1 MLGAALKSMEL
12 RSCALIVIDVQNDFC
27 AAGGYYDRT
36 GADLTAI
43 EPAVNRLLQLIDCAR
58 LAGVMVIFVRSQY
71 DPIYLS
77 ATQTARRR
85 RVGWDIPLCQVG
97 TPGFDFY
104 RVQPAAG
111 EPIVTKHRFDAFYGT
126 DLELLLTGNHKRHLF
141 FAGVATN
148 VCVESSLRSAFM
160 RDFEVV
166 IVEDCAA
173 ARTTRAHGAALD
185 NVRQHFGLVASAA
198 DVERAWMPGS
208 AAVRSPQQIATSGSG
223 R

>member
-1 MLGAALKSMEL
+1 
-12 RSCALIVIDVQNDFC
+12 
-27 AAGGYYDRT
+27 
-36 GADLTAI
+36 
-43 EPAVNRLLQLIDCAR
+43 
-58 LAGVMVIFVRSQY
+58 MVVFVRSQY
-71 DPIYLS
+71 DAIYLS

-104 RVQPAAG
+104 SVQPAAG
-111 EPIVTKHRFDAFYGT
+111 DPIVTKHRFDAFYGT
-126 DLELLLTGNHKRHLF
+126 DLELLLAGNRKRHLF

-160 RDFEVV
+160 RDFEVI

-173 ARTTRAHGAALD
+173 ARTARAHGAALD
-185 NVRQHFGLVASAA
+185 NVRQHFGLVATAA
-198 DVERAWMPGS
+198 DVERAWMAS
-208 AAVRSPQQIATSGSG
+208 AASPRSPQEAATSGSQ